1 MPELNADQLT
11 TFAATLNSLRDAF
24 SLAISENLN
33 QAVALEE
40 PSITQ
45 LTIDELMTDSEPM
58 LQTTFTF
65 PALCPDESLLA
76 FASADAPMLVDLI
89 MGGAGVPVPTPL
101 LDDQMNAL
109 ANAMS
114 GIVQGFG
121 NAIGNML
128 GQPLQVGAEATALEP
143 LILPPS
149 FALAGQAIRVDFTY
163 QIAGVM
169 DGQMRLYVT
178 PDFALALTPA
188 AETPSAGEAGAA
200 FAGKNGGAEPGASA
214 SAPFQPFDMGAA
226 AAEALPRGMD
236 LLLDIPL
243 EATVELGRARMLI
256 RDVLELAAGSIVELE
271 RVAGEPVDLLVNG
284 RLVAKGE
291 VVVIDDN
298 FGLRIT
304 EIVSPA
310 DRVASLGK
318 RF

>member
-1 MPELNADQLT
+1 MPELNPDQLT

-65 PALCPDESLLA
+65 PALCPDENLLA
-76 FASADAPMLVDLI
+76 FPSADVPVLADLI

-109 ANAMS
+109 ANAMG

-200 FAGKNGGAEPGASA
+200 FTGMNGGAEPGASA
-214 SAPFQPFDMGAA
+214 SAPFQPFDTGA

-236 LLLDIPL
+236 RLLDIPL
-243 EATVELGRARMLI
+243 EATVELGRTRMLI

-298 FGLRIT
+298 FGIRIT

>member
-33 QAVALEE
+33 QAVALDE

-76 FASADAPMLVDLI
+76 FASADAPVLVDLI

-109 ANAMS
+109 ANAIS
-114 GIVQGFG
+114 SIVQGFG

-149 FALAGQAIRVDFTY
+149 FALTGQAIRVDFTY

-188 AETPSAGEAGAA
+188 AETSAVGEAGAA
-200 FAGKNGGAEPGASA
+200 FAGMNGVAEPAASA
-214 SAPFQPFDMGAA
+214 SAPFQPFDMGA

-256 RDVLELAAGSIVELE
+256 RDVLDLSAGSIVELE

-298 FGLRIT
+298 FGIRIT

>member
-1 MPELNADQLT
+1 MPELNAEQLT
-11 TFAATLNSLRDAF
+11 AFAATLNSLRDSF

-40 PSITQ
+40 PVITQ
-45 LTIDELMTDSEPM
+45 LPLDELMTGSQPM
-58 LQTTFTF
+58 LQTTFAI
-65 PALCPDESLLA
+65 PALCAEEGLLA
-76 FASADAPMLVDLI
+76 FPSADAPTLVDLI

-101 LDDQMNAL
+101 LDEQMNAL

-114 GIVQGFG
+114 GIVQGFA
-121 NAIGNML
+121 NAVGNML
-128 GQPLQVGAEATALEP
+128 GQPLQTASEATALEP

-149 FALAGQAIRVDFTY
+149 FALARMAIRVDFTY

-169 DGQMRLYVT
+169 DGQISLYVT
-178 PDFALALTPA
+178 PDFALALIPPA
-188 AETPSAGEAGAA
+188 DSSADTGASGA
-200 FAGKNGGAEPGASA
+200 SAAAMNGGAEPAAVST
-214 SAPFQPFDMGAA
+214 PFQPFDTATPA
-226 AAEALPRGMD
+226 DALPRGMD

-256 RDVLELAAGSIVELE
+256 RDVLELSPGSIVELE

-298 FGLRIT
+298 FGIRIT

-318 RF
+318 RL